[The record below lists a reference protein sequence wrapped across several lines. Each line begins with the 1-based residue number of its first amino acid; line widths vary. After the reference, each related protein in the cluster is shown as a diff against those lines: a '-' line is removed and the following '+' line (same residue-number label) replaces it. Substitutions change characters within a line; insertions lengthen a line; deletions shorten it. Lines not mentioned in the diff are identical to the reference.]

1 LIQISSKSGVAAPH
15 FDETCIKTQI
25 VEIIRLQKFP
35 YVNIYNEKF
44 IEENPYMRPMRYDYK
59 EDKTIVLEDNE
70 PKLKKQFQIGLTKI
84 KYGYVDLTCDDGADD
99 FFVLSCRPAALVPK
113 ATKEPTKSSAPLPK
127 VKSPQLSNDHRK

>member
-1 LIQISSKSGVAAPH
+1 MIQISSKSGVAAPH

-70 PKLKKQFQIGLTKI
+70 PKLKKQFQIGLRKI

-99 FFVLSCRPAALVPK
+99 FFCSFLPSRGICAEGDERTDKIVSAVAKSEIAA
-113 ATKEPTKSSAPLPK
+113 A
-127 VKSPQLSNDHRK
+127 VK